1 MSIQLAEQF
10 EANEQYEQAF
20 EEYKKAYEQTPD
32 DVGILERLGHLSLI
46 LEKPNEAANY
56 YYEIL
61 KHDVANPLA
70 YEQLMSI
77 YEKTDRYKY
86 YIYRG
91 NKNSLE
97 GKFDFAINDFKKA
110 LAHANEDDTQV
121 VMTRLTLANLYRQT
135 GHNLKAIDEYNIIL
149 EYDNLHE
156 DIFLQLADIYM
167 QDEAYPSAI
176 DVLNRAK
183 QKGFDTPKINEA
195 LAAVYLKS
203 GDAKNA
209 IEYTQDE
216 LLKIQCML
224 ELGDIQDAYAK
235 LNNLPQ
241 EYKTSPRYFTLMAQY
256 CYSSKEFDRAL
267 EYIDEYN
274 KLQPN
279 SPLTYQMRALVYDEI
294 NDDYNSHL
302 NWGRY
307 NMLRGNTDIAINE
320 FLNAVQLNATDVNVL
335 FTLADLIT
343 ASGDVNH
350 AAEYYEQIVKIEPKN
365 KEALRKLAAF
375 RESIGDYRTQVE
387 YLEKLS
393 QVDPNDLE
401 NLKVLA
407 HGYEKIKAKDKAIQ
421 VYERFLELVK
431 DPVEYKMIKARLD
444 KLDTM
449 GSADVEESVGLLDK
463 IIGFFTKDKM

>member
-20 EEYKKAYEQTPD
+20 EEYKKVYEQNPD
-32 DVGILERLGHLSLI
+32 DLGILERLGHLALI
-46 LEKPNEAANY
+46 LEKPDDAANY

-61 KHDVANPLA
+61 KRDVSNPLA

-135 GHNLKAIDEYNIIL
+135 GHTPKAIDEYNIIL

-167 QDEAYPSAI
+167 QEEAYPSAI

-183 QKGFDTPKINEA
+183 QKGFNTLKINEA

-203 GDAKNA
+203 CDAKNA

-235 LNNLPQ
+235 LNILPQ

-279 SPLTYQMRALVYDEI
+279 SPLTYQMRALVYDES
-294 NDDYNSHL
+294 NDDYNAHL
-302 NWGRY
+302 NWGKY

-320 FLNAVQLNATDVNVL
+320 YLNAVQLDAGDVDVL

-343 ASGDVNH
+343 ESGDVNH
-350 AAEYYEQIVKIEPKN
+350 AAEYYEQIVKIDPKN

-375 RESIGDYRTQVE
+375 RESIGDYRAQVE

-393 QVDPNDLE
+393 QVDSKDLE
-401 NLKVLA
+401 NLKALA
-407 HGYEKIKAKDKAIQ
+407 RGYEKIRARDKAIET
-421 VYERFLELVK
+421 YEKYLELVK
-431 DPVEYKMIKARLD
+431 DPVEYKMAKARLD
-444 KLDTM
+444 KLDTV
-449 GSADVEESVGLLDK
+449 GSADAEESVGLIDK
-463 IIGFFTKDKM
+463 IMGFFTKDKM

>member
-20 EEYKKAYEQTPD
+20 EEYKKVYEQNPD
-32 DVGILERLGHLSLI
+32 DLGILERLGHLALI
-46 LEKPNEAANY
+46 LEKPDDAANY

-61 KHDVANPLA
+61 KRDVSNPLA

-135 GHNLKAIDEYNIIL
+135 GHTPKAIDEYNIIL

-167 QDEAYPSAI
+167 QEEAYPSAI

-183 QKGFDTPKINEA
+183 QKGFNTLKINEA

-235 LNNLPQ
+235 LNILPQ

-279 SPLTYQMRALVYDEI
+279 SPLTYQMRALVYDES
-294 NDDYNSHL
+294 NDDYNAHL
-302 NWGRY
+302 NWGKY

-320 FLNAVQLNATDVNVL
+320 YLNAVQLDAGDVDVL

-343 ASGDVNH
+343 ESGDVNH
-350 AAEYYEQIVKIEPKN
+350 AAEYYEQIVKIDPKN

-375 RESIGDYRTQVE
+375 RESIGDYRAQVE

-393 QVDPNDLE
+393 QVDSKDLE
-401 NLKVLA
+401 NLKALA
-407 HGYEKIKAKDKAIQ
+407 RGYEKIRARDKAIET
-421 VYERFLELVK
+421 YEKYLELVK
-431 DPVEYKMIKARLD
+431 DPVEYKMAKARLD
-444 KLDTM
+444 KLDTV
-449 GSADVEESVGLLDK
+449 GSADAEESVGLIDK
-463 IIGFFTKDKM
+463 IMGFFTKDKM